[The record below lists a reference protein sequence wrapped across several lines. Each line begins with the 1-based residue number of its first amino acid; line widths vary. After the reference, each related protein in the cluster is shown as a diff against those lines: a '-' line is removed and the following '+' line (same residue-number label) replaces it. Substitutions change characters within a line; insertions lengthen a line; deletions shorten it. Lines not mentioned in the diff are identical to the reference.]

1 MLDQI
6 YRLLLHQHQQ
16 RWAKAVKEG
25 GEIKY
30 PHQSQPL
37 TPDLVEAHI
46 AGNITLGAML
56 LQPGASTAK
65 AGAIDIDVPRDAAD
79 LQLALELAKKIQRVL
94 IASGLES
101 YIEFSGNRGFHLW
114 LFAAELLPGATWIKA
129 LKNLAAAAGFQA
141 KEIFPNDPLKES
153 KCIKLPGG
161 LHLKSRRRGGFIPA
175 APEWDTEGFPVLPEQ
190 GELMADFVQNPASVI
205 AALAAAPGSREKV
218 PPSKTQHTASDNPF
232 AGFPTGAH
240 PACIQHLI
248 HNGSPLSLDYN
259 AANMTLARYA
269 LTRELNDAA
278 ALALASTIAKATPDN
293 HPTSKDE
300 AAKISNFQSAWKS
313 AKRNP
318 ERYQWGCSYALAG
331 IDTKDSAALASRGC
345 IGNKCSMWKDFKV
358 SKPSQANDDDE
369 PKLLN
374 QTLWLA
380 ITALASR
387 GAEVRLSTILAE
399 LETLDEPTECGWKAK
414 DADELAER
422 ELLSY
427 ILQNPET
434 GLVEALLVD
443 ISAAGF
449 ISVSKLD
456 PKPYLEALV
465 KEKPCNPAT
474 FNMHLER
481 VRNIGLRV
489 MAKAQAIE
497 SVTAFSDRLQ
507 PIPETLDKLLSQG
520 RNLLRRASSEIQPME
535 HHVPELLV
543 ELFSKPQNAISTPSQ
558 WLNNALNG
566 GWLPGLLY
574 VVGAPPGAG
583 KTTFCC
589 WGADLAATAKVPVL
603 YVAYEMSR
611 NQLWAY
617 ALARLS
623 GINSGLIES
632 KRWMDDTY
640 REREDLARE
649 VSAAAEKY
657 AQQIAPYFT
666 ILEAGP
672 EHTAAKLK
680 GAIAQV
686 RHNAGL
692 HKEAPVLCLI
702 DYLQLMLSG
711 DEKLDSANA
720 ETLRVSRVATSLKQ
734 LARETGAAVLAISD
748 ITKAAYQQAIATG
761 SLDMSALRDS
771 FKIAHAADS
780 IMLLQTGKITVG
792 RGNNTQNFDQL
803 QLASQKYPDKARLF
817 DHARLKYP
825 LNQANKDTYARLSI
839 LKNRG
844 GILAEPLFVYE
855 KALHRFKPI
864 DLNLGETSNEE
875 SI

>member
-1 MLDQI
+1 
-6 YRLLLHQHQQ
+6 
-16 RWAKAVKEG
+16 
-25 GEIKY
+25 
-30 PHQSQPL
+30 
-37 TPDLVEAHI
+37 
-46 AGNITLGAML
+46 
-56 LQPGASTAK
+56 
-65 AGAIDIDVPRDAAD
+65 
-79 LQLALELAKKIQRVL
+79 
-94 IASGLES
+94 
-101 YIEFSGNRGFHLW
+101 
-114 LFAAELLPGATWIKA
+114 
-129 LKNLAAAAGFQA
+129 
-141 KEIFPNDPLKES
+141 
-153 KCIKLPGG
+153 
-161 LHLKSRRRGGFIPA
+161 
-175 APEWDTEGFPVLPEQ
+175 
-190 GELMADFVQNPASVI
+190 
-205 AALAAAPGSREKV
+205 
-218 PPSKTQHTASDNPF
+218 
-232 AGFPTGAH
+232 
-240 PACIQHLI
+240 
-248 HNGSPLSLDYN
+248 
-259 AANMTLARYA
+259 MTLARYA
-269 LTRELNDAA
+269 LTRKLNDAA
-278 ALALASTIAKATPDN
+278 ALALASTIAKATPDH
-293 HPTSKDE
+293 HPTSKDQ
-300 AAKISNFQSAWKS
+300 AAKVSNFQSAWKS

-331 IDTKDSAALASRGC
+331 IDTKDSTALASRGC
-345 IGNKCSMWKDFKV
+345 IGNKCSVWKDFKV

-369 PKLLN
+369 QKLLN

-380 ITALASR
+380 IAALASR

-399 LETLDEPTECGWKAK
+399 LETLDEPTEYGWKAT

-443 ISAAGF
+443 IPAAGF
-449 ISVSKLD
+449 ISVSEVD
-456 PKPYLEALV
+456 PKSYLEALV
-465 KEKPCNPAT
+465 KENPCSPAT
-474 FNMHLER
+474 FNIHLER
-481 VRNIGLRV
+481 VRNTGLRV

-497 SVTAFSDRLQ
+497 SATAFSDRRQ
-507 PIPETLDKLLSQG
+507 PIPETLDNLLSQS
-520 RNLLRRASSEIQPME
+520 RNFLRRTSSEIQPME
-535 HHVPELLV
+535 HHVPELLAD
-543 ELFSKPQNAISTPSQ
+543 LFSKPQNAIATPSQ

-623 GINSGLIES
+623 GMNSGLIES

-692 HKEAPVLCLI
+692 DKEAPVLCII

-711 DEKLDSANA
+711 DETLDSANA

-748 ITKAAYQQAIATG
+748 ITKVAYQQAIATG

-780 IMLLQTGKITVG
+780 ILLLQTGKITVG
-792 RGNNTQNFDQL
+792 RGDNTQNFDQL
-803 QLASQKYPDKARLF
+803 QLAAQKYPDKARLI
-817 DHARLKYP
+817 DQARLKYP
-825 LNQANKDTYARLSI
+825 LNHANKDTYARLSI

-844 GILAEPLFVYE
+844 GVLAEPLFVYE